1 MDKKALKPVIIT
13 AVALVL
19 LVGAYFLLKMLPET
33 PPEEA
38 SPSPTP
44 TKAPEAVYL
53 YKEDYYDLTRMEFD
67 FRDEMDFAIDVDDS
81 GDARAFIFSPAKEG
95 WKYSQNEM
103 RSTAFNIVTISAVAE
118 VAKNVT
124 DFREYELDA
133 PMLIARSYYDTAD
146 GEVVREIHIGKIT
159 SLEDSYYAR
168 MKGGDTV
175 YAISKYVAENLMTM
189 ELKYRELDFFPSY
202 LSEDKLKV
210 EAESFITYIRVHNPG
225 TGSDIEISMRSDKE
239 LGEMPL
245 GSTRYYM
252 SKPIKSD
259 CNDTIVVEKL
269 INVAAGIT
277 ISAVVEDE
285 PEDLGKYGLDDPLHI
300 WMKNTDGQEVHYL
313 IGEGSGTSAYAMV
326 EGANTVLIADMFSPK
341 LRELNYLEFMFK
353 LFWLHN
359 INDVK
364 SVIFDLEGDKQLLD
378 IKVIKKNEAGKVE
391 EFEATL
397 NGRPLSETNTRRLYM
412 RMLDMMI
419 AGELTE
425 SVDIE
430 TVRPDY
436 TFTIV
441 MNDGSRE
448 ELRLFRLNERQY
460 AGSLNGEE
468 AAFYVNVASI
478 RKLKEA
484 FAYIERGEE
493 IPR

>member
-1 MDKKALKPVIIT
+1 MRICSHPSFASSII
-13 AVALVL
+13 
-19 LVGAYFLLKMLPET
+19 
-33 PPEEA
+33 
-38 SPSPTP
+38 SS
-44 TKAPEAVYL
+44 
-53 YKEDYYDLTRMEFD
+53 
-67 FRDEMDFAIDVDDS
+67 S
-81 GDARAFIFSPAKEG
+81 CS
-95 WKYSQNEM
+95 
-103 RSTAFNIVTISAVAE
+103 
-118 VAKNVT
+118 
-124 DFREYELDA
+124 
-133 PMLIARSYYDTAD
+133 
-146 GEVVREIHIGKIT
+146 
-159 SLEDSYYAR
+159 
-168 MKGGDTV
+168 
-175 YAISKYVAENLMTM
+175 
-189 ELKYRELDFFPSY
+189 
-202 LSEDKLKV
+202 
-210 EAESFITYIRVHNPG
+210 
-225 TGSDIEISMRSDKE
+225 
-239 LGEMPL
+239 
-245 GSTRYYM
+245 
-252 SKPIKSD
+252 
-259 CNDTIVVEKL
+259 
-269 INVAAGIT
+269 
-277 ISAVVEDE
+277 
-285 PEDLGKYGLDDPLHI
+285 
-300 WMKNTDGQEVHYL
+300 
-313 IGEGSGTSAYAMV
+313 
-326 EGANTVLIADMFSPK
+326 
-341 LRELNYLEFMFK
+341 